1 MLALGLCLGVMV
13 VSADGFDQTSRD
25 GRLISLRDLSVEFSS
40 GSGSDTS
47 RRLSERVE
55 GLDFVSA
62 LNFISRF
69 IGTADSV
76 SSDDIVCEGPL
87 AVDRLDS
94 QEFDARIQRNL
105 ELGWNAGQN
114 LSFTVSITNYAR
126 ASL

>member
-1 MLALGLCLGVMV
+1 MLALGLCLGVMI
-13 VSADGFDQTSRD
+13 VSADGSNQTSRD

-40 GSGSDTS
+40 GRGNDAS
-47 RRLSERVE
+47 RRLSEHGE

-69 IGTADSV
+69 IGAADSV

-87 AVDRLDS
+87 TVDRLDS
-94 QEFDARIQRNL
+94 QYFDTSIQRDL
-105 ELGWNAGQN
+105 ELGRNAGRN
-114 LSFTVSITNYAR
+114 LSSTMSITNYAR